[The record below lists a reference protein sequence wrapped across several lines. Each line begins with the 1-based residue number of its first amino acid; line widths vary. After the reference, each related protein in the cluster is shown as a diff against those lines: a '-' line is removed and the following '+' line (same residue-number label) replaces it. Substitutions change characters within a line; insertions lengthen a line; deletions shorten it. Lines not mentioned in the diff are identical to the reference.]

1 MLENVLNLIKSH
13 AMDAI
18 NNNPEIPEDK
28 KAQTVETTTQAVT
41 DGLKQNLNMSNLT
54 NLKNMLSG
62 GTASA
67 TSNPIVDSIKNTVI
81 NALVQ
86 KVGLSQGIASTLSST
101 IVPSIFSAFASKAGQ
116 ANGGQGL
123 DLGSIMSQLGS
134 SNGDNQEGL
143 LGALGKFLH

>member
-28 KAQTVETTTQAVT
+28 KQQTVETTTQAVT
-41 DGLKQNLNMSNLT
+41 DGLKQNLSMSNLG

-62 GTASA
+62 GTATA
-67 TSNPIVDSIKNTVI
+67 TSNPIVDSIKNTVV

-101 IVPSIFSAFASKAGQ
+101 VVSSIFNAFASKAGQ

-123 DLGSIMSQLGS
+123 DLGSIMSQFG
-134 SNGDNQEGL
+134 SNGDSKEGI
-143 LGALGKFLH
+143 LGTLGKFLH